1 MGSYSSDIMPLVQG
15 FLKSQVYVDKTM
27 YQRKLYGNRLFT
39 DYYHT
44 EFGIEDSEVAETDP
58 VIRSADLSKIGVSWN
73 IGYARCFDF
82 YGEYLAG
89 AYKRLPLSVILRLR
103 PSFRSARKLRRQRVY
118 SRMGLNF
125 PRETI
130 GFQRKAMADLLGKQS
145 RVSRWDYY
153 KQMRDSQVV
162 ISPFGWGEINNR
174 DFEAFTAGCIL
185 VKPSVDHLETFPNWF
200 IKGETYV
207 PYKWDMSDMSGILDD
222 VVTKYSQ
229 YQDIAIS
236 AQELYQDCVFSREG
250 RQAFVDH
257 FKVLLGF

>member
-1 MGSYSSDIMPLVQG
+1 
-15 FLKSQVYVDKTM
+15 
-27 YQRKLYGNRLFT
+27 
-39 DYYHT
+39 
-44 EFGIEDSEVAETDP
+44 
-58 VIRSADLSKIGVSWN
+58 
-73 IGYARCFDF
+73 
-82 YGEYLAG
+82 
-89 AYKRLPLSVILRLR
+89 
-103 PSFRSARKLRRQRVY
+103 
-118 SRMGLNF
+118 
-125 PRETI
+125 
-130 GFQRKAMADLLGKQS
+130 MADLLGKQS